1 MMKPHTRGRPG
12 PALHSYAARLLALS
26 VLMSMIAS
34 LALATPVL
42 AADTVAATAA
52 TAAAA
57 PVEVAQANPF
67 SDVPENSWAYDAV
80 RQLAAAGLVTGYP
93 DNTFKGNRPMTR
105 YEMAVLVN
113 RAVNAIQSKIA
124 QSGTGAVKESD
135 LAALRRLVD
144 AFGPELAQVQAAL
157 RALQA
162 QTAALKTE
170 GDATKA
176 EADAVKAQNDQ
187 ISKKVAADEAV
198 LHATAATVG
207 AGSIHAVMWNRAN
220 TYNQVVSAGPQPA
233 GYPAVAPAT
242 LVFGTLSG
250 QAAVQTAQIGRA
262 TNFEVARVT
271 FTGSPNPHIQWG
283 MRLEQVSKWDGSLN
297 SNQSAV
303 APGFC
308 QSGNTNLNCG
318 TADYSGGFGGN
329 AGGTYPVRMAFGW
342 FGYFSPGGFF
352 AKIGRIGQDEGRN
365 ADGIMLGGAQ
375 VNGVQLGYKDK
386 NWYGYFFPVSAG
398 SQGYNAAVGNT
409 TVGANG
415 LPNGAPSVGQC
426 PYGYTGNTAAANT
439 PATAFATN
447 GNNCI
452 NHGTDGIAG
461 MLEYYNTPTRTAVG
475 VTYDGYNNVMYNGWN
490 QYAGLCVGGA
500 ASVAGSGTTSTPG
513 AGSSTWNTAKA
524 GVNGYCVAGKP
535 LVYPAGTASAGAPL
549 TGAYQTVPT
558 NVHTGGAYLVQ
569 YLGNSAVPQFRL
581 TAEVA
586 NRFGNDPFSA
596 AATGTASPW
605 SGKLTGFFEAA
616 FASKGNWAGGPL
628 FPAPGLANSN
638 VLVAQYYNQ
647 GFNSLSFDDGVVG
660 VGAWE
665 SGQQYLFNYAGMKW
679 FNLFASHWFTNN
691 LRAGLTYMTLQNSMQ
706 IPAGSSACPG
716 CNVGS
721 YMMHELGADFFFT
734 F

>member
-1 MMKPHTRGRPG
+1 MTRFRLYDRWLSIVLVASFGVTL
-12 PALHSYAARLLALS
+12 ASAAP
-26 VLMSMIAS
+26 
-34 LALATPVL
+34 ALATEDAAAPVQ
-42 AADTVAATAA
+42 VAASA
-52 TAAAA
+52 TTVAAA

-67 SDVPENSWAYDAV
+67 SDVPQNSWAYDAV

-157 RALQA
+157 RTLQA
-162 QTAALKTE
+162 QTAALKTQ
-170 GDATKA
+170 GDATKR
-176 EADAVKAQNDQ
+176 EADAVSAQNAQ
-187 ISKKVAADEAV
+187 LSKKVAADEAV
-198 LHATAATVG
+198 LRSTAATVG

-220 TYNQVVSAGPQPA
+220 TYNQVVTAGPQPA
-233 GYPAVAPAT
+233 GYPAVAPAALT
-242 LVFGTLSG
+242 FGTLGS
-250 QAAVQTAQIGRA
+250 ATVQTAQIGRA
-262 TNFEVARVT
+262 TNFEVARVS

-297 SNQSAV
+297 SNQSGV
-303 APGFC
+303 GPGFC
-308 QSGNTNLNCG
+308 QSANTNLNCG

-352 AKIGRIGQDEGRN
+352 AKIGRIGQDEGHN

-375 VNGVQLGYKDK
+375 VNGVQLGYRDK

-415 LPNGAPSVGQC
+415 LPNGSPAVGQC

-439 PATAFATN
+439 AATAFASN

-452 NHGTDGIAG
+452 NHGTDGIAA

-475 VTYDGYNNVMYNGWN
+475 LTYDGYNNVMYTGWN
-490 QYAGLCVGGA
+490 QYAGLCAGTT
-500 ASVAGSGTTSTPG
+500 ASVAGAGTTSTPG

-535 LVYPAGTASAGAPL
+535 LVYPAGTANAGAPL

-569 YLGNSAVPQFRL
+569 YLGNSRVPQFRL

-586 NRFGNDPFSA
+586 NRFGNDPFTA
-596 AATGTASPW
+596 AAPTATPLAPSQW
-605 SGKLTGFFEAA
+605 AGKLTGFFEAA

-628 FPAPGLANSN
+628 FPVSGIANSN

-665 SGQQYLFNYAGMKW
+665 SGQQYLFNYAGMRW
-679 FNLFASHWFTNN
+679 INFFASHWFTNH

-706 IPAGSSACPG
+706 LPAGSSACPG

-721 YMMHELGADFFFT
+721 YMMHELGADIFFT